1 MAKIICPQCDS
12 EAAVVSLFSG
22 RKPYC
27 GVCGWNHQVVR
38 SALSSERKVAFAV
51 AGLGIALIAFVYL
64 WTNLWWA
71 TVVVG
76 AAFIILPLVEALSF
90 TRQLSRLGP
99 RREELSA
106 RQDGERAPK
115 ILRNLSTASATM
127 GTKEYAELLALTRP
141 RKVRLTWKGWINSL
155 LLAAI
160 VVLCSHWLP
169 DEWDNFQH
177 HRFRDGEAPVAVMVQ
192 LMVYG
197 YALYFLWKRLRERK
211 LLAYG
216 DVAPGNVTRQCNYG
230 RYSESRRIEYTFQDA
245 TGRSIAGRSH
255 DPSRSLYEGMTTP
268 IFYDPENPKRSIP
281 LRCSLSKIRM

>member
-1 MAKIICPQCDS
+1 
-12 EAAVVSLFSG
+12 
-22 RKPYC
+22 
-27 GVCGWNHQVVR
+27 
-38 SALSSERKVAFAV
+38 
-51 AGLGIALIAFVYL
+51 
-64 WTNLWWA
+64 
-71 TVVVG
+71 VG

-90 TRQLSRLGP
+90 TRQLSRLAP
-99 RREELSA
+99 RPEGLFP
-106 RQDGERAPK
+106 RQDGERVPK
-115 ILRNLSTASATM
+115 FLRNLSTASATM
-127 GTKEYAELLALTRP
+127 GTKECAELLALTRP

-160 VVLCSHWLP
+160 VVLSSHWLP

-197 YALYFLWKRLRERK
+197 YAFYFLWKRLRERK

-216 DVAPGNVTRQCNYG
+216 DVAPGYVTRQWDYG

-255 DPSRSLYEGMTTP
+255 DPSCSLYEGMTTP

-281 LRCSLSKIRM
+281 LRCSLTKIRMQ